1 MVSGAMGRWAP
12 LSWRQISS
20 VLVVPLL
27 GLILVTIFDF
37 WKRQIPDSIPIAL
50 FGWAVG
56 TTAFA
61 MSSQGWVSLALGL
74 GLGFS
79 IGGFLFWLG
88 GFGGGDA
95 KLLAAVGATLGPR
108 ALLAFLFYCA
118 IAGGLLAAVAL
129 LRGKRDLAYTPA
141 MALGFFVFMM
151 IRGMR

>member
-1 MVSGAMGRWAP
+1 M
-12 LSWRQISS
+12 L
-20 VLVVPLL
+20 LVPLFAL
-27 GLILVTIFDF
+27 LLATIFDF
-37 WKRQIPDSIPIAL
+37 RTRQIPDSIPIAL
-50 FGWAVG
+50 VGWAVG
-56 TTAFA
+56 TTAFG
-61 MSSQGWVSLALGL
+61 MSSHGWMSLGL
-74 GLGFS
+74 GLTLGAS
-79 IGGFLFWLG
+79 IGTFLFWLG

-108 ALLAFLFYCA
+108 ALPAFLFYAA

>member
-1 MVSGAMGRWAP
+1 M
-12 LSWRQISS
+12 
-20 VLVVPLL
+20 LVVPLL
-27 GLILVTIFDF
+27 ALILAALCDVS
-37 WKRQIPDSIPIAL
+37 KRQIPDAIPIAL
-50 FGWAVG
+50 LGWAVG
-56 TTAFA
+56 TTAFGTA
-61 MSSQGWVSLALGL
+61 SQGWISLALGL

-79 IGGFLFWLG
+79 IGAFLFWLG

-118 IAGGLLAAVAL
+118 IAGGLLAAIAL